1 MAAISSSK
9 DRATVLF
16 KRESF
21 YSYRRLPTL
30 RCYSSRLTKTETKS
44 STKTKRARGMAQ
56 MISSKPWSSDL
67 ESSLASLSPSL
78 SKTTVLQTL
87 GFLRDPSKALQFF
100 NWAQETGYAHTEQ
113 SYFLMLE
120 ILGRNRHLNTARNFL
135 FSIEKRSR
143 GVVKLEARFF
153 NSLMRNF
160 SRAGLFQESIKLFTI
175 MKSHGI
181 SPSVVTFNSLLTIL
195 LKRGRTNM
203 AKNVY
208 DEMLSTYGVTPDTF
222 TFNIL
227 IRGFCMNGMVDEGFR
242 IFKDLS
248 RFGCEP
254 DVITYN
260 TLVDGLCRAGKVT
273 VAYNVVKGMGK
284 KNVDLNPNVVTYTTL
299 IRGYCAKRE
308 IDNALAVF
316 EEMVNQGL
324 KANNI
329 TYNTLIKGLCEAQKF
344 EKIKEILEA
353 TAADGTF
360 SPDTCT
366 FNTLMHC
373 HCHAGNLDDALKV
386 FERMTELKTRP
397 DSATYSVLVRSLCQ
411 GGHYEKAEDL
421 LDKLLERKVLLSG
434 DGCKPLVAA
443 YNPIFRYLC
452 ENGKTKKAEK
462 VFRQL
467 MRRGTQDPP
476 SYKTLIMGHCNEGT
490 FESGYE
496 LLVLM
501 LRKDFLPDLE
511 IYESLIN
518 GLLHKD
524 KPVLALQTLEKMLRS
539 SHLPKS
545 STFHSILAKLL
556 EQGSASESASLI
568 QLMLDKNI
576 RQNLSFSTGC
586 VRLLFGAGMND
597 KAFPIVRLLYEKG
610 YSVKME
616 ELIHYLCHCKKVIEA
631 SKMLQ
636 FSLESHQ
643 SVDINV
649 CNTVIFRL
657 CETNKLSEAFSL
669 YYKLAEMGIHQQ
681 LNCQNQ
687 LKVSLEAG
695 EKFEEAEFVSK
706 RMELVEMGVHQQLS
720 CQNQLKVSFQAG
732 EKLEEA
738 EFVSKRREQQLIF
751 KNSNPRVQNSSE
763 KSRGK
768 WDQKTS

>member
-1 MAAISSSK
+1 MAGLSISK
-9 DRATVLF
+9 NMATVLF
-16 KRESF
+16 KSQSLN
-21 YSYRRLPTL
+21 SYPRLPTL
-30 RCYSSRLTKTETKS
+30 RCYSSRLTETVTKS
-44 STKTKRARGMAQ
+44 STKTEKARAMAR
-56 MISSKPWSSDL
+56 MINSKPWSSDL

-87 GFLRDPSKALQFF
+87 GFLRDPPKALQFF
-100 NWAQETGYAHTEQ
+100 NWAQEMGYTHTEQ
-113 SYFLMLE
+113 SYFSMLE

-143 GVVKLEARFF
+143 GIVKLEARFF

-160 SRAGLFQESIKLFTI
+160 SRAGLFQESIKVFTI
-175 MKSHGI
+175 MKSHGV

-208 DEMLSTYGVTPDTF
+208 YEMLSTYGVTPDTY

-227 IRGFCMNGMVDEGFR
+227 IRGFCMNGMVDDGFR
-242 IFKDLS
+242 IFNDLP

-254 DVITYN
+254 DVVTYN

-273 VAYNVVKGMGK
+273 VAYNLAKGMGK
-284 KNVDLNPNVVTYTTL
+284 KSVDLNPNVVTYTTL

-308 IDNALAVF
+308 IDKALAVF

-353 TAADGTF
+353 TAGDGTF

-386 FERMTELKTRP
+386 FERMSELKIQP
-397 DSATYSVLVRSLCQ
+397 DSATYSVLARSLCQ

-421 LDKLLERKVLLSG
+421 LDKLLERKILLS
-434 DGCKPLVAA
+434 DDSCKPLVAS
-443 YNPIFRYLC
+443 YNPIFKYLC

-476 SYKTLIMGHCNEGT
+476 SYKTLIMGHCKEGT

-501 LRKDFLPDLE
+501 LRKDFLPDFE

-518 GLLHKD
+518 GLLHID
-524 KPVLALQTLEKMLRS
+524 KPLLALQSLEKMLKS
-539 SHLPKS
+539 SHRPKS

-597 KAFPIVRLLYEKG
+597 KAFLLVHLLYKKG

-616 ELIHYLCHCKKVIEA
+616 ELIHYLCHCRKVIQA
-631 SKMLQ
+631 SKLLL

-643 SVDINV
+643 FVDMDV
-649 CNTVIFRL
+649 CNTVIFQL
-657 CETNKLSEAFSL
+657 CEISKLSEAFSL
-669 YYKLAEMGIHQQ
+669 YYK
-681 LNCQNQ
+681 
-687 LKVSLEAG
+687 
-695 EKFEEAEFVSK
+695 
-706 RMELVEMGVHQQLS
+706 LVEMGVHQQLS
-720 CQNQLKVSFQAG
+720 CQNQLKVSLEAG

-738 EFVSKRREQQLIF
+738 EFVSKRMEPVEMGVHQQLSCQNKLKVSHEAGGKLEEAEF
-751 KNSNPRVQNSSE
+751 VQKRMERRLKSKNSNPRV
-763 KSRGK
+763 
-768 WDQKTS
+768 